1 VLPDGEVYQH
11 PGVVDFAAPEID
23 RETGTV
29 SIRGVLPNPGEL
41 LRPGL
46 FVRARLAEPARNR
59 LAIPESA
66 VLVDMAGAYVYVIDK
81 DDVVARQGVTV
92 GAALHG
98 LQEIEAGLD
107 ETSLVIVDGILRAR
121 PGSTVAPA
129 TVSLE
134 EALELIDPA
143 AAAMHGS
150 TEPTN
155 EDA

>member
-1 VLPDGEVYQH
+1 M
-11 PGVVDFAAPEID
+11 
-23 RETGTV
+23 GT
-29 SIRGVLPNPGEL
+29 LN
-41 LRPGL
+41 
-46 FVRARLAEPARNR
+46 
-59 LAIPESA
+59 
-66 VLVDMAGAYVYVIDK
+66 
-81 DDVVARQGVTV
+81 
-92 GAALHG
+92 G

>member
-1 VLPDGEVYQH
+1 
-11 PGVVDFAAPEID
+11 VVDFAAPEIN
-23 RETGTV
+23 RQTGTV
-29 SIRGVLPNPGEL
+29 SIRGVIPNPDEL

-46 FVRARLAEPARNR
+46 FVRARLAEPSRDRIA
-59 LAIPESA
+59 LPESA
-66 VLVDMAGAYVYVIDK
+66 VLVDMAGAYVFVIDK

-92 GAALHG
+92 GASLNG

-107 ETSLVIVDGILRAR
+107 EASLVIVDGILRAR
-121 PGSTVAPA
+121 PGSTVSPV
-129 TVSLE
+129 TMSLE
-134 EALELIDPA
+134 KALELIDPA